1 MLELDRVSGRRD
13 TQHTWH
19 TIWTRLLPVGGDAR
33 QRDEPTPALPVQNSL
48 MREGHIVVAKALKEE
63 ESGLANKLAKT
74 RTAQPSSAERA
85 EKRGHGE
92 DEDSV
97 W

>member
-1 MLELDRVSGRRD
+1 MLELDQVSGRSD
-13 TQHTWH
+13 TQHPWH

-74 RTAQPSSAERA
+74 RTAQPCSAGKSRQERTW
-85 EKRGHGE
+85 RG
-92 DEDSV
+92 
-97 W
+97 